1 MKASQQTYRKAAKKR
16 YKRAIW
22 IDGDGRYAT
31 VAACN
36 GPVTVMLH
44 ETREKAERAK
54 RRIDSLGCSGSCSNA
69 HTILDLAL

>member
-1 MKASQQTYRKAAKKR
+1 MKTSQQTYRKEVKKR
-16 YKRAIW
+16 YKHVIW

-44 ETREKAERAK
+44 EILEKAKRAK
-54 RRIDSLGCSGSCSNA
+54 RRIDSLGCGGNCSDA
-69 HTILDLAL
+69 HTIVDLEL